1 METLEDYLQYAEEI
15 LKSPSIRFET
25 AEAQNQTKTRVL
37 TSYTAFVCKGCIRN
51 DNEVSCESLVRGV
64 SLRTLITLRG
74 RFTPKTSSKGCSF
87 AIEGITKE
95 SLSCKRCFIQNYQG
109 VRLLLAIIFH
119 TELRFSA
126 AALAAAT
133 KKEEFI

>member
-74 RFTPKTSSKGCSF
+74 RFTPKTN
-87 AIEGITKE
+87 TQHVHLRLKE
-95 SLSCKRCFIQNYQG
+95 SQRSHFRAKDVLFK
-109 VRLLLAIIFH
+109 II
-119 TELRFSA
+119 RV
-126 AALAAAT
+126 
-133 KKEEFI
+133 